1 MIILMVIGGV
11 SLLAGFAGV
20 IFWGNLPTVSSSYSD
35 SYSVSALGHRAF
47 VDLLEEAGYRVLRS
61 RSRSDQKAGEDA
73 VLVLIEPRAT
83 REEIESMLG
92 SVTRALVVLPKW
104 TGIEDREHP
113 GWIVDAELV
122 AKSDVDVVIQGLGI
136 QGGVVRESPRRWDFS
151 RFKRPP
157 VVASP
162 PQTLRSINV
171 DDFISADGAVMLG
184 SLQSQPLHWV
194 LTDPD
199 IVANHGVSDNAELI
213 LAMFARLAPDGQVII
228 VDETLHGHEVPLN
241 IWGELGRFPLVLVL
255 ISAALMFG
263 FWAWSGMRRFG
274 SPTRSEYQ
282 LADGMNVLIENTAQ
296 LLMVGGHSGSVLR
309 RYFEHVLADVAH
321 FYRLSPELSRKER
334 SARLKH
340 MSSSRIDL
348 EELQQEISVAGTRTD
363 QYETRVL
370 HTARRI
376 RQWREETMNGTH

>member
-1 MIILMVIGGV
+1 
-11 SLLAGFAGV
+11 
-20 IFWGNLPTVSSSYSD
+20 
-35 SYSVSALGHRAF
+35 
-47 VDLLEEAGYRVLRS
+47 
-61 RSRSDQKAGEDA
+61 
-73 VLVLIEPRAT
+73 
-83 REEIESMLG
+83 
-92 SVTRALVVLPKW
+92 
-104 TGIEDREHP
+104 
-113 GWIVDAELV
+113 
-122 AKSDVDVVIQGLGI
+122 
-136 QGGVVRESPRRWDFS
+136 
-151 RFKRPP
+151 
-157 VVASP
+157 
-162 PQTLRSINV
+162 
-171 DDFISADGAVMLG
+171 MLG

-228 VDETLHGHEVPLN
+228 VDETLHGHEVPPN

-363 QYETRVL
+363 QYETRVSL
-370 HTARRI
+370 ACKNRSA
-376 RQWREETMNGTH
+376 NGSSGRKEPSTCS